1 MIRYLK
7 PDTLKN
13 KTVFLRVDFNVPLEN
28 GRVTDTFRIEQSLPT
43 LKMLYR
49 GGNKLV
55 IGAHLGRPEG
65 QWEEKLS
72 LRPVAKELAD
82 MLGMKF
88 VSTDRKIPEYH
99 IPHIIFYEGDIRT
112 KEHQKQIL
120 SVNKKDIVILENLR
134 FYPEEESNSMGLAKN
149 LAALADVY
157 VNDSFGVDHRK
168 GASITG
174 VPKLLP
180 RFAGYLLE
188 NEIKG
193 LTALVK
199 HHKSPFVLMMGGIKI
214 SDKVETIVNLGAKAD
229 KILLSGG
236 IANLFFHVKGLEV
249 GKSKIEPEGAKVARE
264 LSRNFKDRIVLPYD
278 VVVANEKMDTSTIRV
293 CQPFE
298 VRKNEIILDAGPKT
312 ILAFAEEIKKA
323 KTILWNG
330 PLGYFEKK
338 PFDTATMA
346 LAHLIGGR
354 GKGKAFVVAG
364 GGETVDAIRLAQ
376 QFKHIDHVS
385 TGGGA
390 MLEFLAG
397 KKLPGIEALK

>member
-1 MIRYLK
+1 
-7 PDTLKN
+7 
-13 KTVFLRVDFNVPLEN
+13 
-28 GRVTDTFRIEQSLPT
+28 
-43 LKMLYR
+43 
-49 GGNKLV
+49 
-55 IGAHLGRPEG
+55 
-65 QWEEKLS
+65 
-72 LRPVAKELAD
+72 
-82 MLGMKF
+82 
-88 VSTDRKIPEYH
+88 
-99 IPHIIFYEGDIRT
+99 
-112 KEHQKQIL
+112 
-120 SVNKKDIVILENLR
+120 
-134 FYPEEESNSMGLAKN
+134 
-149 LAALADVY
+149 
-157 VNDSFGVDHRK
+157 
-168 GASITG
+168 
-174 VPKLLP
+174 
-180 RFAGYLLE
+180 
-188 NEIKG
+188 
-193 LTALVK
+193 
-199 HHKSPFVLMMGGIKI
+199 MMGGIKI